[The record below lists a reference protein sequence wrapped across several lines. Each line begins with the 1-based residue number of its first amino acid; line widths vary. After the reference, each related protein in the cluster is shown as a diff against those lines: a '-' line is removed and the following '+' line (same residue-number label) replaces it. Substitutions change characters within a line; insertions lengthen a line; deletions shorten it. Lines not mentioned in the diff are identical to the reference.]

1 MIAKITFES
10 PTGEVQ
16 KVEAPMLGTLL
27 FGPFYFVSVGA
38 LMPALVH
45 FIASVCSLGLAWL
58 LFPVFAEGLL
68 RRHFA
73 EKGWKVVS
81 DSRASAVPAAPVRRT
96 AEQERKFAEAR
107 RKMGL

>member
-1 MIAKITFES
+1 MIAKVTFES
-10 PTGEVQ
+10 PTGEQ
-16 KVEAPMLGTLL
+16 QAIEAPMLGSYL

-58 LFPVFAEGLL
+58 IFPIFAEGLL

-73 EKGWKVVS
+73 EKGWKVVF
-81 DSRASAVPAAPVRRT
+81 DNRASAVPARPVRRT
-96 AEQERKFAEAR
+96 AEQERKFAAAR